1 MKVGA
6 LSKKSFELV
15 FLSLVSY
22 TSHGVS
28 QVHFQ
33 SLKIL
38 IASLNVV
45 DSHFDLNVI
54 FVSCICAPEE
64 RSREKLR
71 FFTFL
76 SNGYFNDYHNF
87 NDYQKKRWRHTSR
100 WSQSHAVSHSCLTP
114 LSSCAGFLAHRP

>member
-54 FVSCICAPEE
+54 FNYALAPL
-64 RSREKLR
+64 RKDLEKSYAFSPFYQMVISMTTIILMITR
-71 FFTFL
+71 RNVGDTRHGGARVTL
-76 SNGYFNDYHNF
+76 S
-87 NDYQKKRWRHTSR
+87 HTT
-100 WSQSHAVSHSCLTP
+100 V
-114 LSSCAGFLAHRP
+114 

>member
-45 DSHFDLNVI
+45 DSHFKMYHAFAPLRKDLEKSYAFSPFYQMVIAMTTIILMITRRNVGDTRHGRAR
-54 FVSCICAPEE
+54 V
-64 RSREKLR
+64 
-71 FFTFL
+71 TL
-76 SNGYFNDYHNF
+76 S
-87 NDYQKKRWRHTSR
+87 HTT
-100 WSQSHAVSHSCLTP
+100 V
-114 LSSCAGFLAHRP
+114 

>member
-22 TSHGVS
+22 TLHGVS
-28 QVHFQ
+28 RVHFQ

-54 FVSCICAPEE
+54 FVSCICDLEE

-76 SNGYFNDYHNF
+76 SMTTIILMITRRNVGDT
-87 NDYQKKRWRHTSR
+87 RHGGARATLSR
-100 WSQSHAVSHSCLTP
+100 TTV
-114 LSSCAGFLAHRP
+114 

>member
-38 IASLNVV
+38 IASLDVV

-54 FVSCICAPEE
+54 LNYAFAPL
-64 RSREKLR
+64 RKDLEKSYAFSPFYQMVISMTTIILMITR
-71 FFTFL
+71 RNVGDTRHGGARVTL
-76 SNGYFNDYHNF
+76 S
-87 NDYQKKRWRHTSR
+87 HTT
-100 WSQSHAVSHSCLTP
+100 V
-114 LSSCAGFLAHRP
+114 

>member
-54 FVSCICAPEE
+54 FELCICALEE

-87 NDYQKKRWRHTSR
+87 NDYQKKRLRHTSR
-100 WSQSHAVSHSCLTP
+100 WSQSHVVSYHCLVEP
-114 LSSCAGFLAHRP
+114 AS